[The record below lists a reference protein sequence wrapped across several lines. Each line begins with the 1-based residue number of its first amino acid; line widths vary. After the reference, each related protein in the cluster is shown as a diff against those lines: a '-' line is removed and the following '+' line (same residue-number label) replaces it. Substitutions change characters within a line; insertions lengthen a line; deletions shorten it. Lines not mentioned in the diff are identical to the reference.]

1 MHSQE
6 AQIYITMM
14 HFYFNVPLYF
24 LSIISS
30 SNRALISKLTAQ
42 CTMGAIWPSSCFSI
56 SKFYSKHIY
65 FHVPVSAQVLPPFHE
80 CLVWHSKATKI
91 FSILTREDVKI
102 TDKQTL
108 KPQVQVPMQWK
119 AMWFTGHCQGKSGIY
134 LHFTGQNGTAMWL
147 QLQHSLQLTQAFQF
161 WNYVI
166 LVNFTLKIGGFINT
180 FSISYHFNFT
190 YSNLHKMQLCY
201 IKYIIHIAIY
211 FI

>member
-6 AQIYITMM
+6 AQIYITMV

-65 FHVPVSAQVLPPFHE
+65 FHVLVSAPAQVLPPFHE

-102 TDKQTL
+102 THKQTL

-119 AMWFTGHCQGKSGIY
+119 ATWFTGHCQGKSGIY

-147 QLQHSLQLTQAFQF
+147 QLQPSLQSTQAFQL

-166 LVNFTLKIGGFINT
+166 LVNFILKLEWGFINT
-180 FSISYHFNFT
+180 FRISYFNFT
-190 YSNLHKMQLCY
+190 YSNFHKMQLY
-201 IKYIIHIAIY
+201 VI
-211 FI
+211 